1 MKYKLVLL
9 LLTLSTGINAQLK
22 LSDDEIEKLIGLD
35 MLGKILDWIIMVM
48 VQD

>member
-22 LSDDEIEKLIGLD
+22 LSDDEIEKLKKERVCNIEKRNV
-35 MLGKILDWIIMVM
+35 KID
-48 VQD
+48 